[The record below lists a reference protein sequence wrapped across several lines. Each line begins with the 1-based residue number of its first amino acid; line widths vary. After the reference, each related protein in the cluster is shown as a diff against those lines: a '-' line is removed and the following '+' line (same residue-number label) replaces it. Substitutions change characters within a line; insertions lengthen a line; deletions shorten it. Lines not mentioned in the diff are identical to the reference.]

1 MKTFFKKILDIW
13 CNWWFLIIII
23 LVVIFGLIYE
33 KSIVDNYYDKPIPY
47 NSLTES
53 EKKDSK
59 LETLEEENT
68 RLQEDLSHTQAQLEE
83 LQNEYEDAKSL
94 IKILQEQLE
103 KHGIEPEEL

>member
-1 MKTFFKKILDIW
+1 LKSFFTKILDIW

-23 LVVIFGLIYE
+23 LAIIFGLMYE
-33 KSIVDNYYDKPIPY
+33 KSKEDNNYDKPIPY

-68 RLQEDLSHTQAQLEE
+68 RLQENLSHTQAQLEE

-94 IKILQEQLE
+94 IEILQRQLE
-103 KHGIEPEEL
+103 KHGIEPDEL

>member
-1 MKTFFKKILDIW
+1 MKSFFTKILDIW

-23 LVVIFGLIYE
+23 LIIVFGLIYE
-33 KSIVDNYYDKPIPY
+33 KSQEDNNYDKPISY

-59 LETLEEENT
+59 LETLEEENA
-68 RLQEDLSHTQAQLEE
+68 RLQENLSHTQAQLEE

-94 IKILQEQLE
+94 IEILQTQLK
-103 KHGIEPEEL
+103 KHGIEPDEL